1 MTTHATGHQDT
12 DGQEVRRYLDAV
24 EQAVS
29 ALPARR
35 RKETVGGVAERVAV
49 ALAERPGQ
57 LARILAELG
66 APEQVGA
73 AAVDAYQADVEAPW
87 WSSPRLIVWGL
98 AAGSL
103 VSVLGRLPSGDGV
116 QEIFALPVFFLT
128 FGACVALCLS
138 PWWSRGRR
146 CAALAW
152 LLVPNLF
159 LSLAMGA
166 TDSHGIRITLSV
178 VSVAV
183 RAGVL
188 WWMWS
193 GRTTPE
199 PDRHRFPRWAKV
211 LSWIAVGAVAAGET
225 VLWAVTL

>member
-1 MTTHATGHQDT
+1 MTTHPTDHRDT
-12 DGQEVRRYLDAV
+12 DGQEVRGYLDAV
-24 EQAVS
+24 ERAV
-29 ALPARR
+29 ADLPARR
-35 RKETVGGVAERVAV
+35 RKEVVGGVAERVAV

-57 LARILAELG
+57 LAHVLVELG
-66 APEQVGA
+66 TPEQVGA
-73 AAVDAYQADVEAPW
+73 VAVDAYRADARTPW
-87 WSSPRLIVWGL
+87 WSSPGLIVWGL

-103 VSVLGRLPSGDGV
+103 VSVLGRLPSDDGISEV
-116 QEIFALPVFFLT
+116 FALPVFFLT
-128 FGACVALCLS
+128 FGCCVALCLS
-138 PWWSRGRR
+138 PWWSRSRR

-166 TDSHGIRITLSV
+166 TDSQAVRITLSI

-183 RAGVL
+183 RAGAL
-188 WWMWS
+188 WWMWN

-211 LSWIAVGAVAAGET
+211 LSWIAVGVVAAGET